1 MQETSASSPGAD
13 SSPGVYPLKSISPTD
28 HSQNAGQNES
38 LPEDFQVTAVRL
50 GRGDKT

>member
-13 SSPGVYPLKSISPTD
+13 SYTGVYPLKSISPID
-28 HSQNAGQNES
+28 YSQNAGQNES
-38 LPEDFQVTAVRL
+38 LLEDSQVTAIRL